1 MGGGLVTR
9 FEAAER
15 PAPREASAP
24 ARRRVLVALLGP
36 GPPHQAIG
44 AGRVIARA
52 LGAPL
57 HGVLVWPTPIT
68 PCDVPR
74 LLEVDPAVL
83 EGMVLDVDV
92 GDPAER
98 IEAATRSQP
107 VAFVVLVAAGTGCD
121 ACGLGDLAAR
131 MLEGA
136 GAGAVILRPGTGL
149 GPNPLIL
156 VPIDGTPSTAAA
168 LAPAG
173 ELALRTGA
181 ALDVV
186 MVDDVAA
193 PISAEPGAMAAPRY
207 VDQPQH
213 EWPAFSAELVQR
225 LLSAIAEWPPAVPTR
240 LLLGTGQPAA
250 EILRFAAELDP
261 DLIALVWHGCAG
273 HGAVFSEVVRGT
285 TRPLLVLRR

>member
-1 MGGGLVTR
+1 MTVERTAR
-9 FEAAER
+9 PEAD
-15 PAPREASAP
+15 PAP
-24 ARRRVLVALLGP
+24 RRRVLVALAGP
-36 GPPHQAIG
+36 GLPHQAIG
-44 AGRVIARA
+44 AGRTIARA
-52 LGAPL
+52 LDAPL

-74 LLEVDPAVL
+74 LLQIDADAL

-98 IEAATRSQP
+98 INAATHSQP
-107 VAFVVLVAAGTGCD
+107 IAFVVLVAACTGGD

-136 GAGAVILRPGTGL
+136 ESGALILRPGTWL
-149 GPNPLIL
+149 GPIRRIL

-173 ELALRTGA
+173 DLARRTGA

-186 MVDDVAA
+186 MVDDVTA
-193 PISAEPGAMAAPRY
+193 PIRAEPGTMAPPHY

-225 LLSAIAEWPPAVPTR
+225 LFGSIAQWPPAVPMR

-250 EILRFAAELDP
+250 EILRFAEELDP
-261 DLIALVWHGCAG
+261 DLIALVWHGGAAG
-273 HGAVFSEVVRGT
+273 HGAVFAEVTRST